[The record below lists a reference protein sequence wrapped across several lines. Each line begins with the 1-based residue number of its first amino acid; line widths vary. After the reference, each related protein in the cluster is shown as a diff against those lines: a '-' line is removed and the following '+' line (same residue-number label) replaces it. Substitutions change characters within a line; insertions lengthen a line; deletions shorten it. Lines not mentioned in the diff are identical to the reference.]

1 MKTCT
6 FFGHRI
12 AADSLKPALRQ
23 AIIELIE
30 KEEVFNF
37 YVGAQGKFDLMA
49 ANVLKELSSQY
60 PIRYAVVLAYFPD
73 GKRKEAP
80 PNHPTLF
87 PEGQEKAH
95 PSYAIA
101 KRNEWMIRQST
112 FAITHAEHPIKGA
125 GKYKAMAQK
134 RGLTVISL

>member
-6 FFGHRI
+6 FFGHRT

-37 YVGAQGKFDLMA
+37 YVGAQGKFDRMA

-80 PNHPTLF
+80 SDHPTLF
-87 PEGQEKAH
+87 PEGRKRRTPAT
-95 PSYAIA
+95 PSQNAT
-101 KRNEWMIRQST
+101 N
-112 FAITHAEHPIKGA
+112 G
-125 GKYKAMAQK
+125 
-134 RGLTVISL
+134 